1 MGDPGIDAGTGMA
14 CVQPSRPHPPRWHR
28 VFWAFALAILPIT
41 LLIVGGLRA
50 VQSIVLVVSL
60 PVLAIG
66 VLMTVSLI
74 RSLNADERG

>member
-1 MGDPGIDAGTGMA
+1 
-14 CVQPSRPHPPRWHR
+14 